1 MDINKILT
9 RINQQIRDLEGL
21 VMLREDIMKFR
32 DYAGANKDRE
42 KTILKLESEIASRR
56 DTLAAVDKGIENAEL
71 WMEELTRENK
81 RATSLLDTKITTR
94 VKELDAVNRLHERE
108 LAAMQKET
116 DAEAKRLEGYLGQVR
131 ATIATETERLDGI
144 RKQIEKLKGM

>member
-21 VMLREDIMKFR
+21 VLLREDIMKFR

-42 KTILKLESEIASRR
+42 KTILKLDSEIASRR
-56 DTLAAVDKGIENAEL
+56 DTLAEVDHGIVNAEMWL
-71 WMEELTRENK
+71 EEVQAENK
-81 RATSLLDTKITTR
+81 RASSLLDTKLTAR
-94 VKELDAVNRLHERE
+94 AKDLEAMSKLHDRE

-131 ATIATETERLDGI
+131 ATIATEADRLKDI

>member
-21 VMLREDIMKFR
+21 VLLREDIMKFR

-42 KTILKLESEIASRR
+42 KTIKKLDSEITARR
-56 DTLAAVDKGIENAEL
+56 VTLSEVDMGIVNAEM
-71 WMEELTRENK
+71 WMEEVQAENK
-81 RATSLLDTKITTR
+81 RASSLLDAKLTAR
-94 VKELDAVNRLHERE
+94 VKDLDAMNKLHERE

-131 ATIATETERLDGI
+131 ATIATEADRLKDI